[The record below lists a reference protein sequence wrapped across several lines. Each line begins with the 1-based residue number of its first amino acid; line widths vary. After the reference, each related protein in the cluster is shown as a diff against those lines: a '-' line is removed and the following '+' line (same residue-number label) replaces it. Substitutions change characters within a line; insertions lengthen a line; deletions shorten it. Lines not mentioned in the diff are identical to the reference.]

1 MDILKRKRGRRFVM
15 TKTVCSYEGRTAS
28 TLLVS
33 VFSVIS
39 NIRRKDGVEDLAPIR
54 NEASST
60 NMML

>member
-1 MDILKRKRGRRFVM
+1 M